1 MSTIQKIVFQ
11 NVPLQNGVVQAK
23 VILSYQLFGQPVGSA
38 PLVVVNHALTGNS
51 QVLGENGW
59 WQSLIGDDK
68 IIDTKKYAV
77 LAFNIPGNGY
87 QDEEN
92 LIENY
97 QDFTT
102 YDIANLFWKGIDSF
116 KVNQVFAVIGGS
128 LGGAIAWEMAAIR
141 PKVIANLIPVATNW
155 KASDW
160 LIGNVLIQDLIL
172 NNSKNPIHD
181 ARIHAMLLYRT
192 PESLQEKFHTQL
204 QNSEGLFQ
212 VESWLLHHGE
222 KLQNRFQLSAYKLM
236 NHLLKT
242 TDIFKNKNQA
252 EVIKSIISNIHL
264 ISVDTDYFF
273 TANEIKTAFQEI
285 KTYKNNA
292 FYHEIKSIHGHDAF
306 LIEFEQLNNIL
317 KPIFN

>member
-1 MSTIQKIVFQ
+1 MSEIKKIVFQ
-11 NVPLQNGVVQAK
+11 NVSLQNGVIQEK
-23 VILSYQLFGQPVGSA
+23 LILSYQLFGQAIGSA

-51 QVLGENGW
+51 QAVGENGW
-59 WQSLIGDDK
+59 WQSLIGDEK

-87 QDEEN
+87 QDAEN

-141 PKVIANLIPVATNW
+141 PKAIANLIPVATNW

-192 PESLQEKFHTQL
+192 PESLQEKFQTQL

-212 VESWLLHHGE
+212 VESWLLHHGV
-222 KLQNRFQLSAYKLM
+222 KLQNRFQLSAYRLM

-242 TDIFKNKNQA
+242 TDIFKNKVQS
-252 EVIKSIISNIHL
+252 EVIKSITSSIHL
-264 ISVDTDYFF
+264 ISVDSDCFF
-273 TANEIKTAFQEI
+273 TASDIKTAFQEI
-285 KTYKNNA
+285 KNYKKNA
-292 FYHEIKSIHGHDAF
+292 FYHEIQSIYGHDAF
-306 LIEFEQLNNIL
+306 LIEYKQLNEIL
-317 KPIFN
+317 KSIFK